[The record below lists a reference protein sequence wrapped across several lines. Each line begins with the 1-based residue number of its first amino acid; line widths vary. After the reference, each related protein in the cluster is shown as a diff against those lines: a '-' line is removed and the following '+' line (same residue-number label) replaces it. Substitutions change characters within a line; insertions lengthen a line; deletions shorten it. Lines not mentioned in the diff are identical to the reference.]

1 MLIMCTHSGTH
12 KNNCYICTNIE
23 SMVFVSSREFRA
35 NQRKYFD
42 LAKSNTV
49 VITSRSHGNYR
60 LVPISDS
67 DMIVDDAA
75 LQAKINRGI
84 AEYEQGKVTAIAEG
98 ESMLDF
104 LNRMIAE

>member
-1 MLIMCTHSGTH
+1 
-12 KNNCYICTNIE
+12 
-23 SMVFVSSREFRA
+23 MVFVSSREFRA
-35 NQRKYFD
+35 NQRKYLD

-75 LQAKINRGI
+75 LQEKISRGI
-84 AEYEQGKVTAIAEG
+84 AEYEQGKVTAIAVG
-98 ESMLDF
+98 ESMDDF
-104 LNRMIAE
+104 LNRLIAE

>member
-1 MLIMCTHSGTH
+1 MVHMFKKAIFA
-12 KNNCYICTNIE
+12 KKRI
-23 SMVFVSSREFRA
+23 MVFVSSREFRA
-35 NQRKYFD
+35 NQKKYFD

-60 LVPISDS
+60 LVPISDN
-67 DMIVDDAA
+67 DIIVDDVA

-98 ESMLDF
+98 ESMQDF
-104 LNRMIAE
+104 LNRMIEE

>member
-1 MLIMCTHSGTH
+1 MRTRSGTQ
-12 KNNCYICTNIE
+12 KKKLLYLQKIE

-67 DMIVDDAA
+67 DTIVDDAA
-75 LQAKINRGI
+75 LQSKINRGI

-98 ESMLDF
+98 ESMQDF

>member
-1 MLIMCTHSGTH
+1 MVHMLKKS
-12 KNNCYICTNIE
+12 YICEKRI
-23 SMVFVSSREFRA
+23 MVFVSSREFRA
-35 NQRKYFD
+35 NQKKYFD

-60 LVPISDS
+60 LVPISDN
-67 DMIVDDAA
+67 DIIVDDVA

-98 ESMLDF
+98 ESMQDF

>member
-1 MLIMCTHSGTH
+1 
-12 KNNCYICTNIE
+12 
-23 SMVFVSSREFRA
+23 MVFVSSREFRA

-49 VITSRSHGNYR
+49 VITSRNHGNYK
-60 LVPISDS
+60 LVPVSDN
-67 DMIVDDAA
+67 DIIIDEDT

-98 ESMLDF
+98 ESMGDF
-104 LNRMIAE
+104 LNRMIAD